1 MKTIADDFSSN
12 SQSGKDPLSLAWT
25 NPWFVG
31 KGIVVHHREKC
42 FCFEFQEVNTYRVP
56 HRLTIRFVS
65 FPIQDHQTA
74 SLTLSLHFVI
84 PWWPWRISSIISDCK
99 ALGWEST
106 PQRDPIESN
115 GIQITKITWVSAW
128 LRRPTINCEFHGFS
142 YHQIFVYCSIIF
154 FVTSWQRTFP
164 ESVGD
169 AIFRSVSSFS
179 LTLHTPI
186 VLGPCSKVAY
196 WNNVG
201 LILLSNIT
209 LPKISNIWF
218 KTYPHYLMSFQYNPF
233 AHAID
238 WILLI
243 FVMQ

>member
-99 ALGWEST
+99 ALGWESLRHREIRSSRT
-106 PQRDPIESN
+106 EYRSRRSRGLVLDFVGQPSTVNFMASR
-115 GIQITKITWVSAW
+115 ITKSLSTVRLSSSSQVGKGRFQRVSATQFSV
-128 LRRPTINCEFHGFS
+128 PFH
-142 YHQIFVYCSIIF
+142 
-154 FVTSWQRTFP
+154 
-164 ESVGD
+164 
-169 AIFRSVSSFS
+169 RS
-179 LTLHTPI
+179 H
-186 VLGPCSKVAY
+186 
-196 WNNVG
+196 
-201 LILLSNIT
+201 
-209 LPKISNIWF
+209 
-218 KTYPHYLMSFQYNPF
+218 
-233 AHAID
+233 
-238 WILLI
+238 
-243 FVMQ
+243 